1 MLLDPTRLT
10 VPFWRRAASRTALS
24 AGQSVGVEQMRPVD
38 LVICGS
44 VAVNDSG
51 CGSVRGRGLHRGG
64 AADRGGP
71 AREQTT
77 ITTVHDL
84 QIVDEELAEVAYDV
98 SIDLIVTPTQVISVR
113 VGKKVRRGWIGA
125 CSGRSRWQRCRC

>member
-1 MLLDPTRLT
+1 

-24 AGQSVGVEQMRPVD
+24 AGQSVGVKQMRPVD
-38 LVICGS
+38 LVVYGS
-44 VAVNDSG
+44 VALNDSG

-71 AREQTT
+71 ARKQTI

-84 QIVDEELAEVAYDV
+84 QIVDEELPEVAYDV
-98 SIDLIVTPTQVISVR
+98 SIDLIVTPTQVIPCGSVR
-113 VGKKVRRGWIGA
+113 RPKGLDRGLFRPEQVAAMPVLRLGVK
-125 CSGRSRWQRCRC
+125 